1 MFRIATATGL
11 FLLAL
16 GAVLRFWSGDFGG
29 VQRHIAGDVTLI
41 LGAGSLL
48 IAVVGAAGVRLPDT
62 RRSERRFRRGYLTDA
77 SYAQNPRYADDSRYA
92 QNPRYCQDPRY
103 TVDD

>member
-11 FLLAL
+11 FLVAL

-29 VQRHIAGDVTLI
+29 AQRHIAGDITLI
-41 LGAGSLL
+41 LGATSLL
-48 IAVVGAAGVRLPDT
+48 IAVAGFAGMRLPAP
-62 RRSERRFRRGYLTDA
+62 RIVERRRRRTYP
-77 SYAQNPRYADDSRYA
+77 SYAQNPQYADNSRYA
-92 QNPRYCQDPRY
+92 QDPRYCQDPRY

>member
-11 FLLAL
+11 FLVAL

-29 VQRHIAGDVTLI
+29 AQRHIAGDITLI
-41 LGAGSLL
+41 AGAVSLL
-48 IAVVGAAGVRLPDT
+48 IAVARFAAMRLPVT
-62 RRSERRFRRGYLTDA
+62 RRSEDAYRRRYRTDA
-77 SYAQNPRYADDSRYA
+77 SYAQNPQYADNSRYA

>member
-1 MFRIATATGL
+1 MATGL
-11 FLLAL
+11 FLVAL

-29 VQRHIAGDVTLI
+29 AQRHIVGDITLI
-41 LGAGSLL
+41 AGAGSLL
-48 IAVVGAAGVRLPDT
+48 IAVASFAGMRLPAK
-62 RRSERRFRRGYLTDA
+62 RSSERSSRRRYPTDA
-77 SYAQNPRYADDSRYA
+77 SYAQNPQYADNSRYA